1 VPQTRIVVS
10 DEISAIL
17 LLTKREFTR
26 ESNAWSSVAG
36 AGCRRLVSCAS
47 ISLCIFENEVRQ
59 ELGVPELVWSFPM
72 MGVSSLF
79 AGPGVG
85 RRRRR
90 LWHFVRELC
99 WRARPGTR
107 TLWWLSDS
115 RSAVPRSASGG
126 HGFWSIA
133 LLVWWMIRGRVDPRR

>member
-1 VPQTRIVVS
+1 MPKTRIVVS
-10 DEISAIL
+10 DEISAML
-17 LLTKREFTR
+17 LLTRREFTR
-26 ESNAWSSVAG
+26 ESNACSSAAG
-36 AGCRRLVSCAS
+36 SGYRRLVSCAS
-47 ISLCIFENEVRQ
+47 KSLSIFKNQVRQ
-59 ELGVPELVWSFPM
+59 ELGVRELIWSFPM
-72 MGVSSLF
+72 MSVSSLF

-90 LWHFVRELC
+90 LWHCVSGLC

-115 RSAVPRSASGG
+115 GSTVPRSASGG

-133 LLVWWMIRGRVDPRR
+133 SMVWWMIRGRVDPRR